1 MPTLS
6 PNEAAKQS
14 GVSRRSI
21 MRAIEAGELVARRD
35 NRNQWQIEA
44 ESLAQWAPNGHAQA
58 TAQPMPTSDNPV
70 ETINT
75 DLLVHSLREL
85 VEAERRRADSAEA
98 DRDAWREMAQ
108 RSWWKKL
115 VG

>member
-1 MPTLS
+1 
-6 PNEAAKQS
+6 
-14 GVSRRSI
+14 
-21 MRAIEAGELVARRD
+21 MRAIEAGELSAHRN

-44 ESLAQWAPNGHAQA
+44 ASLAHWAPTGLAQ
-58 TAQPMPTSDNPV
+58 MPAHPAPTPDHQA
-70 ETINT
+70 EAGTINT
-75 DLLVHSLREL
+75 DLLINSLREL
-85 VEAERRRADSAEA
+85 VEAERRRADAAES